1 MRPTLSLQRGALLLA
16 LSACATTPA
25 PGASMTAAAN
35 LPTNTSAPR
44 TPEALISRFGEYVHR
59 RDLDSLIEL
68 YEPEAT
74 FIPAPGVTHTGHAA
88 IREALGAMLALA
100 PTMTTHVDEV
110 HAADQLALVIVTW
123 SLRGTAPDGTAVTQQ
138 GKSADVLR
146 RQADGTWRVL
156 IDHP

>member
-1 MRPTLSLQRGALLLA
+1 MRPILSLQRGALLLA

-25 PGASMTAAAN
+25 PGASMTAATN
-35 LPTNTSAPR
+35 LPSNSTAPR
-44 TPEALISRFGEYVHR
+44 TPEALMSRFGEYVHR
-59 RDLDSLIEL
+59 RDLDSLVAL
-68 YEPEAT
+68 YEPQAT

-88 IREALGAMLALA
+88 IREALGAMLALS

-110 HAADQLALVIVTW
+110 HAADELALVIVTW
-123 SLRGTAPDGTAVTQQ
+123 NLRGTAPDGTAVTQQ

>member
-1 MRPTLSLQRGALLLA
+1 MRPTLSLQRSALLLA

-25 PGASMTAAAN
+25 PGATMTAATA
-35 LPTNTSAPR
+35 TNASAPR
-44 TPEALISRFGEYVHR
+44 TPEALMSRFGEYVHR
-59 RDLDSLIEL
+59 RDLDSLVAL
-68 YEPEAT
+68 YEPQAT

-88 IREALGAMLALA
+88 IREALGAMLALS
-100 PTMTTHVDEV
+100 PTMTTHVEEV
-110 HAADQLALVIVTW
+110 HAADELALVIVTW
-123 SLRGTAPDGTAVTQQ
+123 SLRGTAPDGTEVTQQ